1 MHEGALACQLRARAQ
16 VKHALSVSHN
26 KLGDMR
32 HWSGDVAAALRCYEK
47 ALALRR
53 ELVCALT
60 AVDPPGPGAVA
71 RQMDLAVSLVKVA
84 DAQLALEDASQAELL
99 LAEARL
105 LTEAVAAVANPEDK
119 ALMAKLRGVQAHL
132 TVQD

>member
-1 MHEGALACQLRARAQ
+1 
-16 VKHALSVSHN
+16 
-26 KLGDMR
+26 MR

-53 ELVCALT
+53 ELVALT
-60 AVDPPGPGAVA
+60 AVDPPEAGAVA

-84 DAQLALEDASQAELL
+84 DAQLALEDSSQAELL

-105 LTEAVAAVANPEDK
+105 LTEAVAAVVNPEDK
-119 ALMAKLRGVQAHL
+119 ALMAKLKGVQAHL
-132 TVQD
+132 TI